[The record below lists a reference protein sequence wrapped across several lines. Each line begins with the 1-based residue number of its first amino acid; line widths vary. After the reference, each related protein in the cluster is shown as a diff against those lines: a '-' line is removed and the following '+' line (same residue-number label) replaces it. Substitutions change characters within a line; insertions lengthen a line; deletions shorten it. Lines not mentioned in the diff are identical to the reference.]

1 MLVRVVVSQ
10 NDPNSRGVLMKSD
23 GFDKIDRYELKV
35 LMKSEGFDQGSER
48 IF

>member
-1 MLVRVVVSQ
+1 
-10 NDPNSRGVLMKSD
+10 MKSD
-23 GFDKIDRYELKV
+23 GFDKIDRYEFLKV